1 MTSYIP
7 FIHKIPTLDLDY
19 IYSSIGKSTTVLLS
33 STINQPLISLG
44 FHSFIHRTKSAMDIT
59 TKLETKNKFY
69 YVVNPFEHNIND
81 YKMDITHNLPLY
93 FPNKEEPDILS
104 RAFYKMWEMLLMFDI
119 ANQPHLNMMGLA
131 EGPGSFIQAVIKYRE
146 KFYNISKDKIYCITI
161 HHENG
166 KNIEMGKS
174 IIDYYNKNYPKLLTI
189 IKTHKKDTSDKD
201 IDKNNGD
208 ITKVKTL
215 HYIKKQVATD
225 KKYMDLVTADGGFE
239 WTNEN
244 YQEQEAYMLILGE
257 IIGALKIQAKN
268 GNFVLKI
275 FETFTNVTI
284 KMIYIL
290 TLYYEEVL
298 IYKPYFSR
306 NTNSEK
312 YVICK
317 KFKYDQYIDKEK
329 LEKNI
334 NSLEK
339 VLEMMDSK
347 QFIVDIFPKFILT
360 SEYTDAFK
368 YINIL
373 VANTQQIMINKL
385 VQYIKSNNYFGDEYH
400 KYHENQILATKWW
413 LSTYFVESKT
423 DFTKLVKDTIH
434 YNESELALFIN
445 RMIE

>member
-7 FIHKIPTLDLDY
+7 FIHKIPTLDLEY
-19 IYSSIGKSTTVLLS
+19 IDNSIGKSTTVLLS

-81 YKMDITHNLPLY
+81 YKMDITNNLPLY

-104 RAFYKMWEMLLMFDI
+104 RAFYKMWEILIMFDI
-119 ANQPHLNMMGLA
+119 ANQSHINMMGLA

-146 KFYNISKDKIYCITI
+146 KFYDISKDKIYCITI
-161 HHENG
+161 HPENG

-189 IKTHKKDTSDKD
+189 IKTHKKDVSDKD
-201 IDKNNGD
+201 NDKNNGD

-215 HYIKKQVATD
+215 NYIKKQVATD

-244 YQEQEAYMLILGE
+244 YQEQEAYMLIFGE

-290 TLYYEEVL
+290 TLYYEEVI

-360 SEYTDAFK
+360 PEYTDAFK
-368 YINIL
+368 YINTL

-413 LSTYFVESKT
+413 LSTYFVESKP

-445 RMIE
+445 RMI